1 MFRCEFLVNRSTSC
15 TDSAKFMGW
24 NWHVKEGSQ
33 KDELKEEACE
43 EKEQIDEPRS
53 KQVEE

>member
-1 MFRCEFLVNRSTSC
+1 
-15 TDSAKFMGW
+15 MGW